1 MRMAYYQDTV
11 RDELVYQLSC
21 GEDGAARLSESVLN
35 RTQHVARRGAV
46 SSHTDGK
53 GCQSISEFARDC
65 PTGGTLHPNQ
75 VSLK

>member
-1 MRMAYYQDTV
+1 MAQYQDTV

-46 SSHTDGK
+46 SSHPMEKDANRYPSLPGIARQEVHSIK
-53 GCQSISEFARDC
+53 SSQSQI
-65 PTGGTLHPNQ
+65 
-75 VSLK
+75 